1 MSLKVDDFG
10 TDCSRSI
17 ETYNDRIFDV
27 YIQKDS
33 YSQSGLDGMFPEPGI
48 RSDACVKNEAEDG
61 IDLANAP
68 PQFELVNTGLGA
80 KSDRLR
86 SPSVKGA
93 FTDKQRKNE
102 VPSIAVNNYFSGQ
115 SSENTSTTESW
126 GIGCDKWSEKVEEAF
141 FEALKLIMKNGTTKI
156 KIRNAN
162 FGRNELISLYIKHQ
176 TNEFRTKKQI
186 SSHIQVWKK
195 TIQNKVKDSL
205 TLSQREEELLH
216 LIEHGA
222 EQAAETSNMFYDIF
236 EEIIDSLPSINDATN
251 STPNNLHASNTSNT
265 SNNELSVHSRL
276 LTPITAS
283 NEKKIENF
291 IKHNAASQAKTPL
304 IYAKH
309 IYENMDGYKCVP
321 SERHLRQLSP
331 AESHHG
337 GVFDKDKISSKE
349 AILETARNIEIE
361 QRKIINKYQ
370 RLSRIQGQESNT
382 EFSSNSNSGSEY
394 ESEEE
399 VVPRSA
405 AEPQLQ
411 GRLAPYY
418 KNNGM
423 PYPLSKVRTRPMYP
437 RPAEDVYNSNYAQGL
452 PQYQSSYFSQ
462 LLLSSPQ
469 HYEHSPHQ
477 RNFTQSN
484 QSHGN
489 FY

>member
-1 MSLKVDDFG
+1 
-10 TDCSRSI
+10 
-17 ETYNDRIFDV
+17 
-27 YIQKDS
+27 
-33 YSQSGLDGMFPEPGI
+33 
-48 RSDACVKNEAEDG
+48 
-61 IDLANAP
+61 
-68 PQFELVNTGLGA
+68 
-80 KSDRLR
+80 
-86 SPSVKGA
+86 
-93 FTDKQRKNE
+93 
-102 VPSIAVNNYFSGQ
+102 
-115 SSENTSTTESW
+115 
-126 GIGCDKWSEKVEEAF
+126 
-141 FEALKLIMKNGTTKI
+141 MKNGTTKI

-162 FGRNELISLYIKHQ
+162 FGRNELISLYIKHK

-195 TIQNKVKDSL
+195 TIQNKIKDSL
-205 TLSQREEELLH
+205 TLSSKEKELLY

-222 EQAAETSNMFYDIF
+222 EQTTENSNLFYDIF
-236 EEIIDSLPSINDATN
+236 EEIIDSLPSVSD
-251 STPNNLHASNTSNT
+251 SGSLTPKNLYV
-265 SNNELSVHSRL
+265 SNNSSGLSVHSKL

-291 IKHNAASQAKTPL
+291 IKTNAASQAKTPL

-309 IYENMDGYKCVP
+309 IYENIDGYKCVP
-321 SERHLRQLSP
+321 SKRPLEQLSP
-331 AESHHG
+331 TELHQGDRPNKAS
-337 GVFDKDKISSKE
+337 FSNKK
-349 AILETARNIEIE
+349 AILESAKKIEIE

-370 RLSRIQGQESNT
+370 RISRIQEHESNP

-405 AEPQLQ
+405 TVTQLQ
-411 GRLAPYY
+411 SRPVPYY

-423 PYPLSKVRTRPMYP
+423 PYSLSKVRGRPMYP
-437 RPAEDVYNSNYAQGL
+437 RPAEDAYNANYIQGL
-452 PQYQSSYFSQ
+452 PQYQTSYFSQ

-477 RNFTQSN
+477 RNFTPSN

>member
-1 MSLKVDDFG
+1 MSLKVGDFNSDSSKNLESYSG
-10 TDCSRSI
+10 
-17 ETYNDRIFDV
+17 RIFDV

-33 YSQSGLDGMFPEPGI
+33 YSQSSLNDIFPGSIVPNAA
-48 RSDACVKNEAEDG
+48 SVKNEAEDD
-61 IDLANAP
+61 INLINAA

-80 KSDRLR
+80 KSDDLR

-93 FTDKQRKNE
+93 FTDKQRKSE
-102 VPSIAVNNYFSGQ
+102 VPNISVNSYLPGQ
-115 SSENTSTTESW
+115 SSESSSTTESW
-126 GIGCDKWSEKVEEAF
+126 GIGCDKWSESVEEAF
-141 FEALKLIMKNGTTKI
+141 FEALRLIMKNGTTKI

-162 FGRNELISLYIKHQ
+162 FGRNELISLYIKHK

-205 TLSQREEELLH
+205 ALSSREEELLH

-222 EQAAETSNMFYDIF
+222 EQTTENSNLFYDIF
-236 EEIIDSLPSINDATN
+236 EEIIDSLPSIHD
-251 STPNNLHASNTSNT
+251 SGSLTPKNLDTSISSSNA
-265 SNNELSVHSRL
+265 LSVHSRL

-291 IKHNAASQAKTPL
+291 IKINAASQAKTPL

-321 SERHLRQLSP
+321 SKRHLEALSP
-331 AESHHG
+331 TELHQERG
-337 GVFDKDKISSKE
+337 TNKDNFPDKK
-349 AILETARNIEIE
+349 AILETAKNIEME

-370 RLSRIQGQESNT
+370 RISRIQEHESNT
-382 EFSSNSNSGSEY
+382 EFSSNSNSSSDC
-394 ESEEE
+394 ESDEE
-399 VVPRSA
+399 VVPRSTTV
-405 AEPQLQ
+405 PQVQ
-411 GRLAPYY
+411 NRPPSYY
-418 KNNGM
+418 KNSGM
-423 PYPLSKVRTRPMYP
+423 PYPLSKVRARPMYP
-437 RPAEDVYNSNYAQGL
+437 RPAEEVYNSNYPQGL

-469 HYEHSPHQ
+469 HYENSPHQ
-477 RNFTQSN
+477 RNFTPSN

>member
-1 MSLKVDDFG
+1 MSLKVEDFG
-10 TDCSRSI
+10 TDISRNI
-17 ETYNDRIFDV
+17 ELYSGRIFDV

-33 YSQSGLDGMFPEPGI
+33 YSQSNLDDMFPEAVAPDP
-48 RSDACVKNEAEDG
+48 SCVKNEEEDD
-61 IDLANAP
+61 INLVNAP

-80 KSDRLR
+80 KSDDLR
-86 SPSVKGA
+86 SSSVKST
-93 FTDKQRKNE
+93 FTDKQRKSE
-102 VPSIAVNNYFSGQ
+102 VPSLSVNNYFPGQ
-115 SSENTSTTESW
+115 RSEDSSAAESW

-141 FEALKLIMKNGTTKI
+141 FEALRLIMKNGTTKI

-162 FGRNELISLYIKHQ
+162 FGRNELISLYIKHK
-176 TNEFRTKKQI
+176 TNVFRTKKQI

-205 TLSQREEELLH
+205 TLTSREEELLH

-222 EQAAETSNMFYDIF
+222 EQTTENSNLFYDIF
-236 EEIIDSLPSINDATN
+236 EEIIDFSPSIND
-251 STPNNLHASNTSNT
+251 SGSITPKNLHANNT
-265 SNNELSVHSRL
+265 SNNELSIHSRL

-291 IKHNAASQAKTPL
+291 IKIDAASQAKTPL

-309 IYENMDGYKCVP
+309 IYENMDGYKCIP
-321 SERHLRQLSP
+321 SKRVLEQLSP
-331 AESHHG
+331 TESHQEG
-337 GVFDKDKISSKE
+337 DANGETYSNKK

-370 RLSRIQGQESNT
+370 RISRIQEHESNT
-382 EFSSNSNSGSEY
+382 EFSSNSNSASDY

-399 VVPRSA
+399 VVPRSTA
-405 AEPQLQ
+405 VPQLQ
-411 GRLAPYY
+411 NRPASYY

-423 PYPLSKVRTRPMYP
+423 PYPLSKVRGRPMYP
-437 RPAEDVYNSNYAQGL
+437 RPAEEVYNSNYAQGL
-452 PQYQSSYFSQ
+452 PQYQTSYFSQ

-477 RNFTQSN
+477 RNFTPSN